1 MMEWNDEY
9 QKYALK
15 VLSKSGLLPPMD
27 HIGFA
32 YLVFTECWASY
43 DPLKSN
49 PITYY
54 GYQLKERIQ
63 RDRRYSSLVHIP
75 VEHQGTIKHEYTDL
89 NMPVGDGTAT
99 LIDILDCGN
108 ADDSEA
114 LLAHFSDSL
123 ASIYTYATNGRR
135 LAVKAMQHHIFDGE
149 PLPRKLRT
157 ELVWVRAEMYKKYK
171 EWKSC

>member
-1 MMEWNDEY
+1 MEWNDEY

-32 YLVFTECWASY
+32 YIVFTECWASY

-49 PITYY
+49 PFTYY

-63 RDRRYSSLVHIP
+63 RDRRYGSLVHLP
-75 VEHQGTIKHEYTDL
+75 VDHQGNIKHEYADL

-99 LIDILDCGN
+99 LIDILECGN

-114 LLAHFSDSL
+114 LLAFFLDEL
-123 ASIYTYATNGRR
+123 ASMYKVAPKTLREAIIDF
-135 LAVKAMQHHIFDGE
+135 QHHLVNDTK
-149 PLPRKLRT
+149 LARKYRT
-157 ELVWVRAEMYKKYK
+157 QHTQIRQELYARYKKWK
-171 EWKSC
+171 EI

>member
-1 MMEWNDEY
+1 MEWNDEY

-15 VLSKSGLLPPMD
+15 VLSKSGLLPPID

-32 YLVFTECWASY
+32 YIVFTECWDSY

-49 PITYY
+49 AITYY

-89 NMPVGDGTAT
+89 NMAVGDGTAT
-99 LIDILDCGN
+99 LIDILECGN

-114 LLAHFSDSL
+114 LLAFFLDEL
-123 ASIYTYATNGRR
+123 ASMYKVAP
-135 LAVKAMQHHIFDGE
+135 KALREAIIDFQHHLVNDTK
-149 PLPRKLRT
+149 LNRKYRT
-157 ELVWVRAEMYKKYK
+157 QHTQIRQELYVRYKKWK
-171 EWKSC
+171 EI